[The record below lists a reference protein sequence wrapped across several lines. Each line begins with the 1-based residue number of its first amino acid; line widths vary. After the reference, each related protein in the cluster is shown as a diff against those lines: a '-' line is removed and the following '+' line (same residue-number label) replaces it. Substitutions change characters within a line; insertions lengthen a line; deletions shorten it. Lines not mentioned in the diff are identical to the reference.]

1 MYKIS
6 SIICILIFW
15 MNGCAPKFVQP
26 ELVSINRFQ
35 VQKLSFEGMELSF
48 CTGIRNG
55 NKYKIAIQGLEA
67 EVFLD
72 NRFIGI
78 LKTDSTLVLSKN
90 GISEMPLSLDLKF
103 KGIIQNALPLIQ
115 TIRSNSLVSLQL
127 KGSLQARVKG
137 MSREFPFNYT
147 DKVKVGDLVR

>member
-1 MYKIS
+1 MY
-6 SIICILIFW
+6 
-15 MNGCAPKFVQP
+15 GCAPKFIQP

-48 CTGIRNG
+48 CSGIRNG
-55 NKYKIAIQGLEA
+55 NKYKIALQGLEA
-67 EVFLD
+67 EVYLNNHFV
-72 NRFIGI
+72 GI

-115 TIRSNSLVSLQL
+115 SFRSNSLVSMRLEGKL
-127 KGSLQARVKG
+127 RARVKG
-137 MSREFPFNYT
+137 ISREFPFNYQ
-147 DKVKVGDLVR
+147 DQIQVGELLNQKSLPKG